1 MALDGLLL
9 HQVQK
14 ELQSFLPAKL
24 TKLQQISDTELLFT
38 IRTQKGTR
46 RLMISLHSV
55 YNRINLT
62 QESYTTME
70 TPGNFLMLLR
80 KQIDGG
86 ILRSLNQVGL
96 DRILHMVIEARDE
109 LGDIHDRHLYIELMG
124 KYANMIL
131 VDEEGHILDALKRIP
146 PFENNRRTI
155 HPGALYQLPAP
166 HTGKQI
172 PIIMKNRSK

>member
-38 IRTQKGTR
+38 IRTPKGTR

-62 QESYTTME
+62 QESRSAAILALFFYLLDN
-70 TPGNFLMLLR
+70 GNGESGSFTCSGLR
-80 KQIDGG
+80 
-86 ILRSLNQVGL
+86 
-96 DRILHMVIEARDE
+96 A
-109 LGDIHDRHLYIELMG
+109 
-124 KYANMIL
+124 
-131 VDEEGHILDALKRIP
+131 
-146 PFENNRRTI
+146 T
-155 HPGALYQLPAP
+155 
-166 HTGKQI
+166 
-172 PIIMKNRSK
+172 

>member
-1 MALDGLLL
+1 MYKR
-9 HQVQK
+9 Q
-14 ELQSFLPAKL
+14 
-24 TKLQQISDTELLFT
+24 
-38 IRTQKGTR
+38 
-46 RLMISLHSV
+46 V

-109 LGDIHDRHLYIELMG
+109 LGDCLLYTSFYISAWKIG
-124 KYANMIL
+124 K
-131 VDEEGHILDALKRIP
+131 P
-146 PFENNRRTI
+146 PQNHHR
-155 HPGALYQLPAP
+155 P
-166 HTGKQI
+166 
-172 PIIMKNRSK
+172 

>member
-38 IRTQKGTR
+38 IRTPKGTR

-70 TPGNFLMLLR
+70 APGNFLMLLR

-96 DRILHMVIEARDE
+96 DRILHMVISMT
-109 LGDIHDRHLYIELMG
+109 GIFISNSWG
-124 KYANMIL
+124 NM
-131 VDEEGHILDALKRIP
+131 
-146 PFENNRRTI
+146 
-155 HPGALYQLPAP
+155 
-166 HTGKQI
+166 QI
-172 PIIMKNRSK
+172 